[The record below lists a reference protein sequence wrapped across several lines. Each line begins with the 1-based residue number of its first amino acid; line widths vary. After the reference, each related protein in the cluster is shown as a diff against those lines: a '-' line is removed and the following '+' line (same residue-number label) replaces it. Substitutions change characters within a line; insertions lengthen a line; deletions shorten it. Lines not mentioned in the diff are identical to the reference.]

1 MSSINIISSSKVKN
15 GYKLCLDIGSS
26 QVFYPDGKGGQLG
39 DRGFID
45 GIPIISISG
54 DGSPILASDIAPG
67 MHEYSIDMD
76 RREDV
81 ACQHTAEHLIAGI
94 AHREFGLKNAGF
106 RMSEEYST
114 IDLDGEG
121 VSDEKVDTIEK
132 IANKKIKEGL
142 LVKDFSLPP
151 EKVNELGK
159 LRKEVSEKV
168 SGDVRIIE
176 VEDTDLCACGGFHVD
191 RLSRLQLLKV
201 THTERVKG
209 KYLRVYFKS
218 GQRAIDDYSLKN
230 RTTRG
235 ICQTLSCQN
244 EEIEDRVNSLVENL
258 NNIKTDLRAL
268 AMDFSELLAVKLEN
282 QAIEMDKTPLIT
294 YTDKKGE
301 GEFLHKFIDMDKY
314 TLLVEK
320 NGIFSIFSNKISCK
334 KFINRLRNSYEIKG
348 GGSDSNGNVK
358 GSISMDKII
367 ENLKDF

>member
-1 MSSINIISSSKVKN
+1 MNSINIISCSKVKN
-15 GYKLCLDIGSS
+15 GYKLCLDNDSS

-39 DRGFID
+39 DRGFIA

-54 DGSPILASDIAPG
+54 DGSPIIASDIAPG
-67 MHEYSIDMD
+67 IHEYSIDMK

-94 AHREFGLKNAGF
+94 AHREFSLKNAGF

-121 VSDEKVDTIEK
+121 VSDEKVDAIEK
-132 IANKKIKEGL
+132 IANRKIKEGL

-151 EKVNELGK
+151 EKVYELGE

-191 RLSRLQLLKV
+191 NLSKLQLLKV

-209 KYLRVYFKS
+209 KYLRVYFKA

-230 RTTRG
+230 NITRG
-235 ICQTLSCQN
+235 VCQALSCQN
-244 EEIEDRVNSLVENL
+244 EEIEDRVNSIVENV
-258 NNIKTDLRAL
+258 NRMKTDLRSL
-268 AMDFSELLAVKLEN
+268 AMDFSELIAVKLEKE
-282 QAIEMDKTPLIT
+282 AVGIGKTLLIT
-294 YTDKKGE
+294 YTDKRGE
-301 GEFLHKFIDMDKY
+301 GEFLHKFINVDKY

-320 NGIFSIFSNKISCK
+320 NGLFSIFSNNINCRE
-334 KFINRLRNSYEIKG
+334 FINKLRNFYEIKG
-348 GGSDSNGNVK
+348 GGSDSSGNIK
-358 GSISMDKII
+358 GNLSMDEII